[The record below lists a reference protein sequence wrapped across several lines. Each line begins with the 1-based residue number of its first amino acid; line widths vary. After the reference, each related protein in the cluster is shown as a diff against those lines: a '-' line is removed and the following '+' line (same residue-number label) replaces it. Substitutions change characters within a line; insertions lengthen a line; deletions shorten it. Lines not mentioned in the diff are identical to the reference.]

1 MPRGTQLQQQSGD
14 GVKSKNVITANKNQK
29 QHEKRII
36 KQTAT
41 AIRNPL
47 SSLVYLCL
55 FVVVHGYEWRCLRA
69 NRRKS
74 NLNKKK
80 KRKEQNRAH
89 RLRICRR
96 RRAEHHPNLSIA
108 WQAILLLL
116 ELQTFACNERREIAR
131 KKQFGS
137 AKKRARPCEWLWTD
151 CLPYSL
157 VVPLIASSS
166 SSSRGKRHL
175 QTECC
180 GAEIRSGL
188 LRKTRNNMSSW

>member
-14 GVKSKNVITANKNQK
+14 GVKSKKIITANKNQK
-29 QHEKRII
+29 QQEKRII
-36 KQTAT
+36 QQTAT

-74 NLNKKK
+74 NQKKKKK
-80 KRKEQNRAH
+80 KRQEQNRAH
-89 RLRICRR
+89 RLHICPR

-116 ELQTFACNERREIAR
+116 ELQTFACNEWWEIVR

-137 AKKRARPCEWLWTD
+137 AKMRARSCE
-151 CLPYSL
+151 
-157 VVPLIASSS
+157 
-166 SSSRGKRHL
+166 
-175 QTECC
+175 
-180 GAEIRSGL
+180 
-188 LRKTRNNMSSW
+188 

>member
-29 QHEKRII
+29 QQEKRII
-36 KQTAT
+36 QQTAN

-55 FVVVHGYEWRCLRA
+55 FVVVHGYEWRCLLV

-74 NLNKKK
+74 NLKKKKKK
-80 KRKEQNRAH
+80 KRQEQNRAH

-96 RRAEHHPNLSIA
+96 RRAEHHPNLFIA

-116 ELQTFACNERREIAR
+116 ELQKFACNERREIAR

-137 AKKRARPCEWLWTD
+137 AKKWARPCE
-151 CLPYSL
+151 
-157 VVPLIASSS
+157 
-166 SSSRGKRHL
+166 
-175 QTECC
+175 
-180 GAEIRSGL
+180 
-188 LRKTRNNMSSW
+188 